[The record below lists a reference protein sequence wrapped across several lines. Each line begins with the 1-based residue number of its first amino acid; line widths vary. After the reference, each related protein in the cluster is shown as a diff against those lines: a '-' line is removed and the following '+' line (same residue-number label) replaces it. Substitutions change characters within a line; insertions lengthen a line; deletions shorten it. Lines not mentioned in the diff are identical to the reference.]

1 MKKDKKV
8 INLFD
13 HIHKEEDDSK
23 KYSVALKDLVKSFDG
38 RFPKDYTIE
47 DVLEFSVNSWNMA
60 NLNVLLPHDE
70 FGKFLELNSFPEP
83 EKTIFKQMIHA
94 KNENFQHLDRFIMDF
109 DFREKGGV
117 SKLKV
122 LTQDKESFLS
132 DMMDNFEEEPPYDYE
147 EAYINRSALVL
158 RPKPPFLDWL
168 KSLGI
173 EFEDSDVQ
181 ESNTYLLDESIDDLD
196 KWLQKKFD
204 IFFKMELDEWHSIKK
219 EWPMKR
225 TYKMFEEWFFISLST
240 VVYDMVREPIYKN
253 I

>member
-13 HIHKEEDDSK
+13 HAHREEDDSK
-23 KYSVALKDLVKSFDG
+23 KYSVALKDFVKSFDG

-47 DVLEFSVNSWNMA
+47 DVLEFSVNAWNMA
-60 NLNVLLPHDE
+60 NLNVILPHDE
-70 FGKFLELNSFPEP
+70 FGKFLESNSFPEP
-83 EKTIFKQMIHA
+83 EKTIFNQMIHV
-94 KNENFQHLDRFIMDF
+94 KNENFRHMDRFIIDF
-109 DFREKGGV
+109 DFRDNGGV
-117 SKLKV
+117 SILKV
-122 LTQDKESFLS
+122 MTENKEGFLS
-132 DMMDNFEEEPPYDYE
+132 DLMDGFEDDSPYDDE

-158 RPKPPFLDWL
+158 KPKPPFLDWL

-181 ESNTYLLDESIDDLD
+181 ESKIYLLDESIGDLN

-204 IFFKMELDEWHSIKK
+204 IFFKMELADWHPVKK

-225 TYKMFEEWFFISLST
+225 TYKMFGEWFFISLST
-240 VVYDMVREPIYKN
+240 AVYDMVREPVYKDV
-253 I
+253 